1 MLGKFHEISLETA
14 DIAASVAFYERLGFS
29 QCGTTDT
36 WPHPYGVL
44 TDGRLYIGLHQFKF
58 PSPTITYVQPGV
70 AHHVHGIEKLG
81 VEIAWKRV
89 SDEAFNEFGF
99 VDPSGQAVRVQ
110 EAPTHFASDRDR
122 GEASLCGDFA
132 EYSVPAPEFE
142 PLREFWEKLGF
153 VALTETDVP
162 YVRMSMTSDYLD
174 LAVHRARTLDQPMLV
189 FAAADMGE
197 RIDRLRS
204 LDFALSDELPRG
216 LDPRHSALLRAP
228 EGTALLLISAVD

>member
-1 MLGKFHEISLETA
+1 VLGKFHEISIQTA
-14 DIAASVAFYERLGFS
+14 DIAASIAFYERLGFS
-29 QCGTTDT
+29 HCGTTDT
-36 WPHPYGVL
+36 WPHPYGVM
-44 TDGRLYIGLHQFKF
+44 TDGRLYVGLHQFKF

-70 AHHVHGIEKLG
+70 AQRVHGIEKIG

-89 SDEAFNEFGF
+89 GDDAFNEFGF
-99 VDPSGQAVRVQ
+99 LDPSGQAVRVQ
-110 EAPTHFASDRDR
+110 EAPTHFSSDGDR
-122 GEASLCGDFA
+122 GESSLCGDFA
-132 EYSVPAPEFE
+132 EFSVPSPEFE
-142 PLREFWEKLGF
+142 PMREFWEKLGF

-204 LDFALSDELPRG
+204 LDVVMADDLPRG
-216 LDPRHSALLRAP
+216 LDPRHAALLRAP